1 MIDRLRSLDEWLFL
15 LVNNG
20 WSSPALDGIMTTVTT
35 MGDSAVLV
43 AAGLVLIL
51 LWDDGKRWRM
61 AMAFLLT
68 MAIAGLTLHAAKWAI
83 PRDRPIKRFERVAPD
98 SVAVNAPFKQ
108 LYHRSFPSGHS
119 QAAFTAAAFFALA
132 YRRRRAALYGM
143 AAAIAFSRVYIGVH
157 FPSDIIAGSLLGWV
171 MAWLVWRAW
180 ARGWLNPTPG

>member
-1 MIDRLRSLDEWLFL
+1 MAEWLRALDESLFL
-15 LVNNG
+15 AVNNG
-20 WSSPALDGIMTTVTT
+20 WAAPALDGIMTAVTT
-35 MGDSAVLV
+35 IGDSSVLI
-43 AAGLVLIL
+43 AAGLVFIL
-51 LWDDGKRWRM
+51 LWDDEKRWRT

-83 PRDRPIKRFERVAPD
+83 PRDRPIKRFERIAPD
-98 SVAVNAPFKQ
+98 SVAVNAPFKR

-157 FPSDIIAGSLLGWV
+157 FPADIVVGSLLGWG
-171 MAWLVWRAW
+171 MAWVVWRAW
-180 ARGWLNPTPG
+180 ARGWVSAEPG